1 MKQIEVRVQ
10 LKETSQ
16 PIVHPAITTYT
27 KGPFF
32 CILRPDD
39 TVVKYPT
46 ADVWRVIEDYGYH
59 LGDNDPKVS

>member
-1 MKQIEVRVQ
+1 VDGEEVDVKTTLVRVQ

-16 PIVHPAITTYT
+16 PINHTAVTTYM

-39 TVVKYPT
+39 TVV
-46 ADVWRVIEDYGYH
+46 
-59 LGDNDPKVS
+59 